1 MAKRSGLTFK
11 DEKEFAKE
19 FTPQKLH
26 PSALKQIVEQL
37 RAQNIKADVKPA
49 LDPAKISADPAKAE
63 SVAKQEQS
71 LKEETKHAEKRTDK
85 LIESQKKLTTNI
97 DKLANHMAN
106 AVARNKVGATRAEEI
121 AGKQKLDYRTVGQQ
135 FKDKLMGR
143 GGDKWDRES
152 LKYKFGSVRGIA
164 GTLGLRGIPGFDNA
178 MAKREEIKQTATR
191 MTEMNAGMQNL
202 KGFAVRDAEGKVNQE
217 ASKKNVEKYYQEKG
231 KKAEVA
237 KANLQSEEYNRNKFR
252 EAGISD
258 EEFDRTSGGKQQ
270 NKKLA
275 EAGQAVIN
283 TDPRMQG
290 EKKGALGGEDSD
302 KLNVSQEESSQLK
315 AIEDISR
322 PSQELVAITRAENAR
337 KEKADHELLAAVQN
351 IKAVGGEGG
360 GVGGVGD
367 ALGKIGGKGKG
378 GKLGRLGKLG
388 RAANIASKAA
398 PVAEAAGSAAV
409 AGEGALAGGAALA
422 GEGAAVAGGGGM
434 LAAGGAALAAAAPFI
449 LGAAVIGGIGYLG
462 YKGYQKWKKNKE
474 EKAKLGNKAQE
485 NLNEKQAIQG
495 PVEKANEVMQRSSD
509 NESAKFTGSLN
520 KSPTNIVNAP
530 TTISKST
537 QNTAMHVPIRDYDHS
552 IRSYYRSRFAS

>member
-11 DEKEFAKE
+11 DEQAFAKE
-19 FTPQKLH
+19 WTPNKLS
-26 PSALKQIVEQL
+26 PGALKQIVDQL
-37 RAQNIKADVKPA
+37 RVKNAAMVDVKPA
-49 LDPAKISADPAKAE
+49 LDASKVTAPPAPVAAPVQQEAKKAID
-63 SVAKQEQS
+63 
-71 LKEETKHAEKRTDK
+71 TDK
-85 LIESQKKLTTNI
+85 KLVEGNKKLNTNI
-97 DKLANHMAN
+97 EKLTKVMAN
-106 AVARNKVGATRAEEI
+106 AIVRNKEGANKAEDI
-121 AGKQKLDYRTVGQQ
+121 AGKQHLDYRGIGQQ
-135 FKDKLMGR
+135 FKEKIMGR
-143 GGDKWDRES
+143 GGDKWDRDS

-191 MTEMNAGMQNL
+191 MTEANAGMENL
-202 KGFAVRDAEGKVNQE
+202 KQFGGD
-217 ASKKNVEKYYQEKG
+217 KKKVEKYYEKRG
-231 KKAEVA
+231 VKVQAA

-252 EAGISD
+252 DAGISD
-258 EEFDRTSGGKQQ
+258 QEFDRTTGGKRQ

-275 EAGQAVIN
+275 QAGQAVIDV
-283 TDPRMQG
+283 DPTMQG
-290 EKKGALGGEDSD
+290 EKKGAFTTPSTAKEDTND

-315 AIEDISR
+315 DIENISK
-322 PSQELVAITRAENAR
+322 PTQELVTITRAENAR

-367 ALGKIGGKGKG
+367 ALGKIGGK

-537 QNTAMHVPIRDYDHS
+537 QNTAMHVPVRDQDHS
-552 IRSYYRSRFAS
+552 IRSYYKSRFAS